1 MATYKETELVR
12 KLKKGDKSSFEE
24 LLNLYGNRL
33 IKTCYLILNSRVE
46 AEDAVQ
52 ETFIRV
58 FKSIHNFNEESSL
71 YTWIY
76 TIALNICRDM
86 LKRRKYASSFE
97 EYMLDQGESAEEIVL
112 ERINREILRERLSS
126 LPFIYKEV
134 LVLFYF
140 EGLTVK
146 EISHILREKE
156 GTIKSKLSRG
166 RKMLKNALVK
176 GGDLFEG

>member
-1 MATYKETELVR
+1 M
-12 KLKKGDKSSFEE
+12 
-24 LLNLYGNRL
+24 
-33 IKTCYLILNSRVE
+33 
-46 AEDAVQ
+46 
-52 ETFIRV
+52 
-58 FKSIHNFNEESSL
+58 
-71 YTWIY
+71 
-76 TIALNICRDM
+76 
-86 LKRRKYASSFE
+86 SSFE